1 MPTVMSALPPI
12 ADMCDAK
19 TNVAKCQK
27 QTYSR
32 SRCWLANSMIAK
44 MDKPLAEVF
53 STVKFGNCA

>member
-1 MPTVMSALPPI
+1 MQKQMF
-12 ADMCDAK
+12 
-19 TNVAKCQK
+19 AKCQK